1 MPITRPSG
9 SSAGNKGM
17 ALFPRR
23 IGGRYAALSRW
34 DRETN
39 AIAYS
44 DDLRCWEPAVTVQQP
59 AYPWDLVQLGNCGSP
74 IETPAGWL
82 VFTHG
87 VGPMREYA
95 VGAALLDLDQPERL
109 ISALPEPLLVADE
122 SERSG
127 YVPNVVYSCGSLL
140 HGQTVVLPYGCSDST
155 VRIATVD
162 LARLLRRLMPS

>member
-1 MPITRPSG
+1 
-9 SSAGNKGM
+9 M

-44 DDLRCWEPAVTVQQP
+44 DDGHDWPAARTFQSPVRPWE
-59 AYPWDLVQLGNCGSP
+59 LIQLGNCGSP

-87 VGPMREYA
+87 VGPMRDYA
-95 VGAALLDLDQPERL
+95 IGAVLLDLDEPEHL
-109 ISALPEPLLVADE
+109 LAALPEPLLVAEE
-122 SERSG
+122 SEREG
-127 YVPNVVYSCGSLL
+127 YVPNVVYSCGAMQ
-140 HGQTVVLPYGCSDST
+140 HGDTIVLPYGCSDSS
-155 VRIATVD
+155 VRIALVD
-162 LARLLRRLMPS
+162 LNLLLGRLLNC